1 MGDIASAA
9 IRGARINIDMEEF
22 RDGVFPV
29 FRRRRRDEDEGIDE
43 DDDSDGEN
51 TFELGR
57 KSGCI
62 SYLASHPLVVDKYR
76 KLILE

>member
-29 FRRRRRDEDEGIDE
+29 FRRRRDEHEGIDE
-43 DDDSDGEN
+43 DDSDGKN
-51 TFELGR
+51 TSKFG
-57 KSGCI
+57 
-62 SYLASHPLVVDKYR
+62 
-76 KLILE
+76 

>member
-29 FRRRRRDEDEGIDE
+29 FRRRRDEDEGIIDE
-43 DDDSDGEN
+43 DDSDGRN
-51 TFELGR
+51 IFELR
-57 KSGCI
+57 QKSGCI
-62 SYLASHPLVVDKYR
+62 A
-76 KLILE
+76 

>member
-29 FRRRRRDEDEGIDE
+29 FRRRRDEDEGIIDE
-43 DDDSDGEN
+43 DDSDGRN
-51 TFELGR
+51 TFRLG
-57 KSGCI
+57 
-62 SYLASHPLVVDKYR
+62 
-76 KLILE
+76 